1 MPMVESSAFRQGVAK
16 ARFYRAAAIRRKW
29 RTALALHPDPVS
41 NQNMFTGHGAGYVA
55 INGRPFRQ
63 PVVVMA
69 GQVRTDWP
77 ATEFAMLEVRHFEY
91 FLELKPEVLLFG
103 TGAEQQFARPD
114 LYKMLIKARIGI
126 EFMNTPAACRTYNIL
141 VAEDRHVIA
150 AVLL

>member
-1 MPMVESSAFRQGVAK
+1 M
-16 ARFYRAAAIRRKW
+16 
-29 RTALALHPDPVS
+29 ALLPDPIS
-41 NQNMFTGHGAGYVA
+41 NQNLFTGHGAGYVA
-55 INGRPFRQ
+55 INGKPFRQ

-77 ATEFAMLEVRHFEY
+77 ATDFASLEASHFEY
-91 FLELKPEVLLFG
+91 FLELKPEVLLLG
-103 TGAEQQFARPD
+103 TGAEQQFARPE
-114 LYKMLIKARIGI
+114 LYKALITARIGI